1 MASLTGTKI
10 KNTYDSLLKTT
21 DNEPLDGTLRTITD
35 GLGNNST
42 LSLSTSAASVGG
54 TLSVS
59 GNATFDTNVYVG
71 GVVANVDDLDTN
83 ISFGTNQISLITGGL
98 TRLSASDAST
108 QVTNPL
114 IASSTLTVTG
124 NYNSIFGDIAL
135 ANGKIAVGGSVSIAN
150 SVGASLF
157 SPNANLLVLGD
168 TGAAANQGMTIV
180 SPTGAT
186 GNIYFA
192 DGTTGDAEYRGSIT
206 YNHNVDTL
214 YIGAAATNKL
224 AISGTQSTFSGNV
237 LVVGNLP
244 SYTNSLYV
252 DSTTNNVG
260 IGTNNPQNSSGYAG
274 LHLNGATGGVVKFMD
289 DATVVSQVF
298 GNNNEVTIQA
308 EGERDVVVKT
318 NNSERLRIE
327 DAGAS
332 VTGTLAV
339 SGAATFSGALNGTL
353 STAAQTNIT
362 SVGTL
367 TSLAVSGNLTMSSG
381 SDLAAFLTS
390 PDANAAGIYF
400 PRGGNNYYSGFERT
414 GTNLRFLSG
423 GAGEVMRIDSSGN
436 VGIGTSSPSYKLTVS
451 QATNGFYPLR
461 LIGGDSLQS
470 EMGFYLA
477 NGGGSLGLNTS
488 GDLSIFTNGADRMRI
503 DSSGNVGIGV
513 SPTTKLTI
521 DNSSISATNHI
532 DMVGNSSLAKGHIGY
547 FSNGVYIASNYFFNG
562 SQNNDD
568 ATLGQASMVIGA
580 ESGGGS
586 FSFGTSAAGSTS
598 TTQRVRIDNDGLKF
612 NGDTSAA
619 NALDDY
625 EEGTFTPTASGASS
639 AGTTSYSNQ
648 YGYYTKIGR
657 QVNVTLVVSWTA
669 MTGTGTLRVG
679 GLPFTIA
686 TLTNGYPIGTCLP
699 SGLNWSS
706 GTYLQSVGIT
716 GESFMHIVNLAD
728 DTDEANQQCVNE
740 SASIRVTLTYFV

>member
-1 MASLTGTKI
+1 
-10 KNTYDSLLKTT
+10 
-21 DNEPLDGTLRTITD
+21 
-35 GLGNNST
+35 LGNNST

-98 TRLSASDAST
+98 TRLSASDASV

-135 ANGKIAVGGSVSIAN
+135 SNGKIAVGGSVSIAN

-157 SPNANLLVLGD
+157 SPNANLLVIGD
-168 TGAAANQGMTIV
+168 TGAASNQGMTIV

-332 VTGTLAV
+332 VTGTLSV
-339 SGAATFSGALNGTL
+339 SGGITGTL
-353 STAAQTNIT
+353 STASQTNIT

-367 TSLAVSGNLTMSSG
+367 SSLAVSGTSVLTGNVGVGVTPSSWNANSKAIQLPQYVSLSQQNNASLNLMSFALESSG
-381 SDLAAFLTS
+381 NTFTYADTGVYPLRYNQNPNDGSHS
-390 PDANAAGIYF
+390 WYSAGS
-400 PRGGNNYYSGFERT
+400 GTAGNTISFSEK
-414 GTNLRFLSG
+414 
-423 GAGEVMRIDSSGN
+423 MRIDSSGN
-436 VGIGTSSPSYKLTVS
+436 ITVGTASDTGAKSLFLINDSNTTGSGIAQARNAGQYVS
-451 QATNGFYPLR
+451 
-461 LIGGDSLQS
+461 
-470 EMGFYLA
+470 
-477 NGGGSLGLNTS
+477 
-488 GDLSIFTNGADRMRI
+488 
-503 DSSGNVGIGV
+503 
-513 SPTTKLTI
+513 
-521 DNSSISATNHI
+521 
-532 DMVGNSSLAKGHIGY
+532 
-547 FSNGVYIASNYFFNG
+547 
-562 SQNNDD
+562 
-568 ATLGQASMVIGA
+568 
-580 ESGGGS
+580 
-586 FSFGTSAAGSTS
+586 TSAAGDMIIGSATGKDIIFGDIQAE
-598 TTQRVRIDNDGLKF
+598 TTYARIDADGLKF
-612 NGDTSAA
+612 NTDTAAA

-625 EEGTFTPTASGASS
+625 EEGTWTPALKFSGVDT
-639 AGTTSYSNQ
+639 GITYSQRGGN
-648 YGYYTKIGR
+648 YTKIGR
-657 QVNVTLVVSWTA
+657 KVSVTCYANLSSKGA
-669 MTGTGTLRVG
+669 ITGGAIID
-679 GLPFTIA
+679 GLPFSVASGISNYSAATIWFYNVSFA
-686 TLTNGYPIGTCLP
+686 NQFIGYAVTGNPYVNLQEIRE
-699 SGLNWSS
+699 S
-706 GTYLQSVGIT
+706 GTVLSLLDT
-716 GESFMHIVNLAD
+716 NFADNSEFMV
-728 DTDEANQQCVNE
+728 
-740 SASIRVTLTYFV
+740 SLTYFTT